1 MSDLIARHL
10 ASWQSFRSLPLWV
23 QVWVAGILVPVNAAG
38 FLLLDTPAGQWT
50 ALAAVLVLLSNYPVM
65 LACRGMGRLLSV
77 PHLLIWGPL
86 QLALLYRLGSGG
98 PGPVEQGFVIL
109 VLVVN
114 GISLV
119 FDTLDTLRWLRGERE
134 VPGHG

>member
-1 MSDLIARHL
+1 MSDLKARHQ
-10 ASWQSFRSLPLWV
+10 ASWQSFRSLPLWI
-23 QVWVAGILVPVNAAG
+23 QVWVAGILVPVNVAG

-50 ALAAVLVLLSNYPVM
+50 ALAAALVLLSNYPLM

-86 QLALLYRLGSGG
+86 QVALVYRLGSGA
-98 PGPVEQGFVIL
+98 PEPVEQGFVIL

-114 GISLV
+114 GLSLV
-119 FDTLDTLRWLRGERE
+119 FDTLDSLRWLRGERG